1 MERNLRK
8 TRVGK
13 VVSDKMDKTIVV
25 AIEDNVKHPL
35 YKKIVKR
42 TYKLKAHDE
51 NNECNIGDR
60 VKVMETRPLSK
71 DKRWRLVEI
80 IEKAKYFCLVG
91 KENKGMIQQESR
103 LRVADNT
110 GAKEILC
117 IRVLGGSTRRYANI
131 GDVIVATVKDAT
143 PGGVVKKGDVVRA
156 VVVRTKKGARR
167 KDGSYIKFDEN
178 AAVIIKDDMNP
189 RGTRIF
195 GPVARELRDKKF
207 MKIVSL
213 APEVL

>member
-35 YKKIVKR
+35 YNKIVKR

-51 NNECNIGDR
+51 NIGDR

-80 IEKAKYFCLVG
+80 IEKAK
-91 KENKGMIQQESR
+91 
-103 LRVADNT
+103 
-110 GAKEILC
+110 
-117 IRVLGGSTRRYANI
+117 
-131 GDVIVATVKDAT
+131 
-143 PGGVVKKGDVVRA
+143 
-156 VVVRTKKGARR
+156 
-167 KDGSYIKFDEN
+167 
-178 AAVIIKDDMNP
+178 
-189 RGTRIF
+189 
-195 GPVARELRDKKF
+195 
-207 MKIVSL
+207 
-213 APEVL
+213 